1 MNNALQRIQAW
12 RSLRKQSKE
21 RRALEWWER
30 KRVEGKT
37 RFVWR
42 TALVYGLSVAGVA
55 DIFQRVW
62 FGESDSLLF
71 NAILYV
77 ICGIVS
83 GYMTWSEMEA
93 KREDAL
99 RKANAKPLPDNQ
111 TLHQSDQGVS
121 KA

>member
-1 MNNALQRIQAW
+1 MNSALQRIQAW
-12 RSLRKQSKE
+12 RSLRKERKE

-42 TALVYGLSVAGVA
+42 SALVYGLSTAGVI
-55 DIFQRVW
+55 DILQRAW
-62 FGESDSLLF
+62 YGQADSLLF
-71 NAILYV
+71 NAIFFV
-77 ICGIVS
+77 VCGIIMGS
-83 GYMTWSEMEA
+83 MTWSEMEA

-99 RKANAKPLPDNQ
+99 RKAHAKTLPGSQ
-111 TLHQSDQGVS
+111 TVPQSGQGVS